1 MTLPV
6 LHGCKGLSNNIK
18 GKLLAFVCPVMFS
31 FSGLFVKSIPWPW
44 QYLLAIRGII
54 AGVTIYFFMQISQL
68 RFTVNRSSLLIG
80 ITVFATNILYFPAQR
95 LSSAAAV
102 ISLQSMSPAYL
113 MLMCMVFYHTQYTF
127 KDFALVLLSLIGM
140 AFIFLDANSFT
151 MLGNLFAILSGI
163 ANAGTQ
169 CSLASHNLEERYS
182 GIAIGH
188 SLLLVCLL
196 MVSPVSCSIFT
207 ISPAIIIAVLF
218 AGIIQIPVP
227 NLALS
232 KAAGLTS
239 PLAVS
244 LICTFEIF
252 LNPLWVFLF
261 LGELPAPL
269 TLIGSVVILVS
280 VVLWTV
286 FDSKNPLPKTQAQ
299 HSIQ

>member
-6 LHGCKGLSNNIK
+6 LHGCKGLSNDIK

-151 MLGNLFAILSGI
+151 MLGNLFSILSGI

-169 CSLASHNLEERYS
+169 CSLASHSLEERYS

-196 MVSPVSCSIFT
+196 MVSPVSCSILT
-207 ISPAIIIAVLF
+207 NSPAIIIAVLF

-261 LGELPAPL
+261 LGELPTPF